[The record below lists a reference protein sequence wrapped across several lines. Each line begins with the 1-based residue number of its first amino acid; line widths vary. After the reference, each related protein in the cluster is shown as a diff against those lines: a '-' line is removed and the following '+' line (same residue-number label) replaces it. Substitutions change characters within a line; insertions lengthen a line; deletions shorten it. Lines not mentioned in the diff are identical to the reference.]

1 MRSLSLAF
9 LLAPILVAQTP
20 APAPVA
26 PVRLK
31 QVQVS
36 PAASVS
42 QTLGI
47 TTLKIDYFRP
57 AVRGRAIWGEV
68 VPFDAIWRAGANEAT
83 MFTFSDPVKINGKD
97 LPAGSY
103 GFFVIPGKE
112 SWTLIL
118 NRKAKQWGAYD
129 YKAEEDVLRLDVKPQ
144 ATSHREYLQYDLQ
157 VVSPTRL
164 RVDLLWEKLAAGFEV
179 DIDVPGLYWKH
190 LEETLA
196 KAPSTDWVPWFQA
209 ANYCFQQKVH
219 PEKAM
224 GWVDASLKAQETY
237 RNLELKARLL
247 ERAGQTAQALPYLD
261 KAVAA
266 ATAAK
271 TPKAYLDGLEKTRQ
285 EWQPKGK

>member
-1 MRSLSLAF
+1 MRAPFLALF
-9 LLAPILVAQTP
+9 LAPALLAQAPSP
-20 APAPVA
+20 APMP

-31 QVQVS
+31 QVQLS

-68 VPFDAIWRAGANEAT
+68 VPFDAVWRAGANEAT
-83 MFTFSDPVKINGKD
+83 VFTFSDPVKINGKD

-103 GFFVIPGKE
+103 GFFVLPGKD

-118 NRKAKQWGAYD
+118 NRKAKQWGAYE
-129 YKAEEDVLRLDVKPQ
+129 YKAEEDALRFEVKPQ
-144 ATSHREYLQYDLQ
+144 TSGHQEYLQYDLQ
-157 VVSPTRL
+157 VASPTRL
-164 RVDLLWEKLAAGFEV
+164 RVDLRWEKKVAGFDV

-190 LEETLA
+190 LEESLA
-196 KAPSTDWVPWFQA
+196 KAPATDWVPWYQA
-209 ANYCFQQKVH
+209 ANYCFQQKLH

-224 GWVDASLKAQETY
+224 GWIDASLKAQETY

-247 ERAGQTAQALPYLD
+247 DAAGQRPQALPILD
-261 KAVAA
+261 KAIAA

-285 EWQPKGK
+285 EWQPKAK